1 MKRIFTEGHWSPYSG
16 KAAEY
21 AHRIMDNTD
30 TVYTNKWTINP
41 QYGFMWKLD
50 SHGWISV
57 MKTKRFKVAGEIR
70 YGYVIYG
77 LSKDG
82 SLKEKGSDFWAT
94 PEEAKEMIKAK
105 FRLDIP
111 EQAISESRIRG
122 GGKMKRKIIKERSF
136 SSDDALIKQAMEAAI
151 KAKQLL
157 DDAADTIRDAVGE
170 TFLFARLD
178 SHSMDL
184 DDTIDDIK
192 AVLAGQM
199 DATDDEY
206 VPESRKRFGNKFV
219 KESEEET
226 EWFDSMGDMK
236 KHLPMDCILDCSS
249 GGSVDDSV
257 DYWVNELNFHAP
269 TEKGMSYLQEYG
281 LDDIGPEDVD
291 KYVLWIMC
299 GNIKD
304 EAYEFCRGSMDYD
317 DMETS
322 EYPDDMDDW
331 TEQDWDNFQSEVAI
345 CHLGM

>member
-21 AHRIMDNTD
+21 VHKIQDNVD
-30 TVYTNKWTINP
+30 TVHTNQWILNP
-41 QYGFMWKLD
+41 RYGFAWMED
-50 SHGWISV
+50 NRGWVSV
-57 MKTKRFKVAGEIR
+57 MKPKVFRVAGEKR
-70 YGYVIYG
+70 YGYQVYG

-82 SLKEKGSDFWAT
+82 TLRDKSSNWWDT
-94 PEEAKEMIKAK
+94 PEEAQENIKRI
-105 FRLDIP
+105 FNIDMV
-111 EQAISESRIRG
+111 QESTRG
-122 GGKMKRKIIKERSF
+122 NMKMKRRIIKERGF
-136 SSDDALIKQAMEAAI
+136 SSDEESLIKQALEASI
-151 KAKQLL
+151 KAKSLL

-178 SHSMDL
+178 SHANDL
-184 DDTIDDIK
+184 DETIDDIK

-199 DATDDEY
+199 DTTDVEY

-226 EWFDSMGDMK
+226 EWFDRMGDMK

-257 DYWVNELNFHAP
+257 DYWVNELNFHVP
-269 TEKGMSYLQEYG
+269 TEKGLSYVREYG
-281 LDDIGPEDVD
+281 LDDIEPDDVD

-317 DMETS
+317 DFETS
-322 EYPDDMDDW
+322 EYPEDMDDW
-331 TEQDWDNFQSEVAI
+331 NEQDWDNFQSEVAI